1 MRAPPWNTGKVRPL
15 WHDIE
20 NAAWGK
26 EIKVHLEG
34 CPTSCNYNTWKR
46 QGINIKGVLCTRLG
60 SKGCSMTRRLCH
72 VGEPQHRRNSC
83 HGCRCLGDMTVR
95 VCKGLAIP
103 RSCVIWLVQIAS
115 VRVYTP
121 ARSFADCFY
130 WLVPIPRSQMS
141 SSTDNSGRWG
151 QLLLS
156 QNGIPFL
163 LQSLTLGVS
172 YGLRID

>member
-1 MRAPPWNTGKVRPL
+1 MVIPSQHVASSKCYFSVVIVGSVKSRAT
-15 WHDIE
+15 E
-20 NAAWGK
+20 N
-26 EIKVHLEG
+26 
-34 CPTSCNYNTWKR
+34 N
-46 QGINIKGVLCTRLG
+46 
-60 SKGCSMTRRLCH
+60 KGCSLTRWLCH
-72 VGEPQHRRNSC
+72 ADQPQHGRNSC

-103 RSCVIWLVQIAS
+103 PSCVIWLVQIAS

-121 ARSFADCFY
+121 AGCFPDCFY
-130 WLVPIPRSQMS
+130 GLVPIPRSQMS